1 MIVPRDIGK
10 DCNIVQSNPQRR
22 HRGQGEG
29 REERGE
35 GRTRDA
41 TQQRAVCHFRALLHM
56 LRAHRSAVIMISTN
70 AAVDIK
76 ADPTI
81 VIGRLGTASRTICS
95 TALAVRMWALRP
107 TLSLPFRHENSNE
120 RLSKM
125 PGYTR
130 KREQKWVRTSG
141 DVSRNTEDRGCVTR
155 TRPPPSGKPHRAR
168 AKGKWGRGGRALSP
182 LALPC
187 SRKGDGRH
195 IGNATYV
202 VASHA
207 VEGGILKVH
216 R

>member
-1 MIVPRDIGK
+1 M
-10 DCNIVQSNPQRR
+10 QSNPQRR

-29 REERGE
+29 RGERAA
-35 GRTRDA
+35 RDA
-41 TQQRAVCHFRALLHM
+41 TQQRAVCPFRALLHT
-56 LRAHRSAVIMISTN
+56 LPAHRSAVIMISTN

-130 KREQKWVRTSG
+130 KREQKRVRAMG
-141 DVSRNTEDRGCVTR
+141 DVSRSTGDRGCVTR
-155 TRPPPSGKPHRAR
+155 TRPPSSGKPHRAH
-168 AKGKWGRGGRALSP
+168 AKGKWGGDRPSPLSP

-202 VASHA
+202 VASH
-207 VEGGILKVH
+207 VVVRTILKVH
-216 R
+216 VLAQRVER

>member
-1 MIVPRDIGK
+1 M
-10 DCNIVQSNPQRR
+10 QSNPRGCHSQRGAVSREQDGTPCDALQGTR
-22 HRGQGEG
+22 HGS
-29 REERGE
+29 
-35 GRTRDA
+35 
-41 TQQRAVCHFRALLHM
+41 LPP
-56 LRAHRSAVIMISTN
+56 AHRSAVIMISTN

-130 KREQKWVRTSG
+130 KREQKRVRAMG
-141 DVSRNTEDRGCVTR
+141 DVSRSTGDRGCVTR

-168 AKGKWGRGGRALSP
+168 AKGKWGGALSP
-182 LALPC
+182 LAFPAP
-187 SRKGDGRH
+187 G
-195 IGNATYV
+195 
-202 VASHA
+202 
-207 VEGGILKVH
+207 KVTDVT
-216 R
+216 